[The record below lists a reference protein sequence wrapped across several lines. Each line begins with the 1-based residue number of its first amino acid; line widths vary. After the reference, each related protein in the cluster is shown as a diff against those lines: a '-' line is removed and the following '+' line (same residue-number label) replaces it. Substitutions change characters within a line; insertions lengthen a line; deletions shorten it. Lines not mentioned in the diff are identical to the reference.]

1 MTTADTILTRLEPLT
16 YDARMREIVALGR
29 ASRDDADIA
38 AALADVAG
46 RGFYERHLALMSCYG
61 SGDGAH
67 ALRALADPSR
77 LLRGLAIALVPRV
90 CDDAQAAR
98 GLDTLQLRDRRCL
111 AKRLWLKRRLGP
123 IDAVLGRLAAD
134 GHTRQVADLLP
145 FGSRDAVA
153 AHLPQ
158 VQDAADIHF
167 WVRLARLHPDLAVE
181 TLSARVASMA
191 DDDPRLLWQLNAAL
205 PILAESRPDATLA
218 LVVSLDSHVS
228 LSSLGAALT
237 PLLMRRS
244 AAVVDVVLR
253 ADNDVTLPLERVAH
267 RLDADRLVAA
277 LEQMPE
283 TRWAVA
289 GRFRR
294 LRPEVRA
301 AVFAAGERG
310 WRDGDGAVAVEILRA
325 LPAALRVPEARR
337 HLALPALATRPLQRL
352 PYAGVLPWDEARALL
367 MPAIGSPDPDLRA
380 AALPAL
386 VATVRYE
393 RGRAGEVLSLVHARR
408 NEQDPVRLAMLMG
421 LAGLPPGTW
430 RATHLAGIGAIIR
443 DTLDAAD
450 LSGGTAAQAG
460 RLVAS
465 LFPFH
470 PTWAVEW
477 VATLAHERGDL
488 PVDNLEGRLTDAD
501 MARVAPILLPVLR
514 SWETRERESY
524 VLGVAASLG
533 RRLRLFDGLAEILG
547 RIAATTLSSYTAD
560 HALRLLSRWQPERF
574 RALVPTLLNEDESVA
589 ALSSVWSYLS
599 RRRQDLLTPYL
610 GQRAYRGRFATGQTR
625 IALPFN
631 DGFHRW
637 TPAQQALFAATLRE
651 ITDRDPTMQDTPTI
665 LRGITQLAGLQ
676 AVPPTQLIRLARREN
691 MNLAVRDAALRA
703 LGKLDDVTET
713 VPVLLGA
720 MDDDRARIAV
730 YALRRA
736 LQGMPVDRAV
746 DILRTVPLDRVT
758 VAKEVARLYV
768 DLPGP
773 QAFAQLREL
782 SRGELH
788 RDVRVALLRALWGHL
803 EQPEAWAL
811 LEDATLSPD
820 SALARSVMRIPDD
833 GLSPAGQRRLVA
845 LLARLLEHPDPVVR
859 LDVARRC
866 AALPVSDTDRALL
879 ARLLTLLRSPIRD
892 ERDAAAGAVV
902 AMAVERDAARIGEA
916 VAALLPDRRA
926 LLTFMENLTVAAGSE
941 RARPSRGR
949 RALAP
954 RTRPVVAVSGGRSRL
969 LPVAHAV
976 LDTLATDHLTSSL
989 QIRLAARALPWD
1001 EIGALLLRLAEA
1013 GDLHS
1018 DALSAAC
1025 QELTGARAALR
1036 RDEAAGLA
1044 ALDER
1049 FGESPDRYVR
1059 RLGLAA
1065 LVGLARSAL
1074 GWDADRLAR
1083 LNAYRADPAALVAA
1097 AAQFTLPAEE
1107 LIASVEDNS

>member
-16 YDARMREIVALGR
+16 YDTRMREIVALGQ
-29 ASRDDADIA
+29 ASRDDTDLA
-38 AALADVAG
+38 AALADLAG

-61 SGDGAH
+61 SGDGVH

-90 CDDAQAAR
+90 CDDAQVAR
-98 GLDTLQLRDRRCL
+98 ALDTLQPRDRRRL

-123 IDAVLGRLAAD
+123 IDAVLDRLAAD
-134 GHTRQVADLLP
+134 GATRQVADLLP

-158 VQDAADIHF
+158 AHDGAGIHF
-167 WVRLARLHPDLAVE
+167 WVRLARLHPDMAAE
-181 TLSARVASMA
+181 ALSARVASME

-218 LVVSLDSHVS
+218 LAVSLDSRAS
-228 LSSLGAALT
+228 LGSLGATLT
-237 PLLMRRS
+237 PLLMRRP
-244 AAVVDVVLR
+244 AAVVDMALR
-253 ADNDVTLPLERVAH
+253 ADNDVTLPLERVEH
-267 RLDADRLVAA
+267 HLDADRLVAA
-277 LEQMPE
+277 LERMPE
-283 TRWAVA
+283 ARWAIQS
-289 GRFRR
+289 RFQR

-301 AVFAAGERG
+301 AVFVATERG
-310 WRDGDGAVAVEILRA
+310 WRDGDGAVAVEILRE
-325 LPAALRVPEARR
+325 LPATLCVPEARR
-337 HLALPALATRPLQRL
+337 HLALSALATRPLQRL
-352 PYAGVLPWDEARALL
+352 PYAGLLPWDEARALL

-380 AALPAL
+380 TALPAL
-386 VATVRYE
+386 TAAVRYE
-393 RGRAGEVLSLVHARR
+393 RDRAGDLLSLVHARR
-408 NEQDPVRLAMLMG
+408 NEQDPMRLAMLTG

-430 RATHLAGIGAIIR
+430 RAPHLVDLGAIIR
-443 DTLDAAD
+443 DALDAAD

-470 PTWAVEW
+470 TAWAAEW
-477 VATLAHERGDL
+477 MAILVRERGY
-488 PVDNLEGRLTDAD
+488 PPIDNLEGRLTDAD
-501 MARVAPILLPVLR
+501 IARVAPILLPILR

-524 VLGVAASLG
+524 VLSVAASLG
-533 RRLRLFDGLAEILG
+533 RRLRLFNGLGEILE
-547 RIAATTLSSYTAD
+547 RIAATTLSSYAAD

-574 RALVPTLLNEDESVA
+574 RALVPVLLREDESVVT
-589 ALSSVWSYLS
+589 LTSVWSYLS

-610 GQRAYRGRFATGQTR
+610 GQRVYRGRFATGATR

-637 TPAQQALFAATLRE
+637 TPAQQAVFAATLRE
-651 ITDRDPTMQDTPTI
+651 VTSRDPTMQDTPTI
-665 LRGITQLAGLQ
+665 LRGIAQLSGLQ
-676 AVPPTQLIRLARREN
+676 AVPPAQLIWLARREN
-691 MNLAVRDAALRA
+691 RNPAVRDAALRA

-713 VPVLLGA
+713 IPVLLGA

-736 LQGMPVDRAV
+736 LQGMPVDHAV

-758 VAKEVARLYV
+758 VAKEVARLYG

-773 QAFAQLREL
+773 QAFAQLRAL
-782 SRGELH
+782 AQQELH

-811 LEDATLSPD
+811 LEDAALSPD
-820 SALARSVMRIPDD
+820 PALARSVMRIPDD

-866 AALPVSDTDRALL
+866 AALPVADPDRILL
-879 ARLLTLLRSPIRD
+879 ARLLTLLGSPLPD
-892 ERDAAAGAVV
+892 ERDAAAGAVF
-902 AMAVERDAARIGEA
+902 AMCLGRDAARISA
-916 VAALLPDRRA
+916 TVATLLPDRRA
-926 LLTFMENLTVAAGSE
+926 LVTVVDRLTASVGG
-941 RARPSRGR
+941 ARG
-949 RALAP
+949 
-954 RTRPVVAVSGGRSRL
+954 RL
-969 LPVAHAV
+969 LPVARAI
-976 LDTLATDHLTSSL
+976 LAALSTDRLTSSL
-989 QIRLAARALPWD
+989 QVRLAARALPWD

-1025 QELTGARAALR
+1025 AALIAAAR
-1036 RDEAAGLA
+1036 RPDAAAGLA
-1044 ALDER
+1044 ALEER
-1049 FGESPDRYVR
+1049 FGASPDRYVR

-1065 LVGLARSAL
+1065 LVGLARSAR
-1074 GWDADRLAR
+1074 GWDADRMAR

-1107 LIASVEDNS
+1107 LAAE

>member
-16 YDARMREIVALGR
+16 YDARMREIVALDR
-29 ASRDDADIA
+29 AGRDDTDLV
-38 AALADVAG
+38 AALADLEA

-61 SGDGAH
+61 SGDGVH

-90 CDDAQAAR
+90 CDDAQAVRA
-98 GLDTLQLRDRRCL
+98 LATLQPQDRRRL
-111 AKRLWLKRRLGP
+111 AKRLWLKRRLDP

-134 GHTRQVADLLP
+134 GDTRQLADLLP

-158 VQDAADIHF
+158 VQDSASRTL
-167 WVRLARLHPDLAVE
+167 WVRLARLHPDMAVE
-181 TLSARVASMA
+181 TLSARVAGMD
-191 DDDPRLLWQLNAAL
+191 DDDPRLLWQINAVA
-205 PILAESRPDATLA
+205 PILAQSRPDATLA
-218 LVVSLDSHVS
+218 LAASLDGRVSLRN
-228 LSSLGAALT
+228 LGAALT
-237 PLLMRRS
+237 PLLMRRP

-253 ADNDVTLPLERVAH
+253 ADDDVALPLERVAH
-267 RLDADRLVAA
+267 RLDAGRLIAA
-277 LEQMPE
+277 LERMPE
-283 TRWAVA
+283 ARWAVA
-289 GRFRR
+289 DRFRR

-301 AVFAAGERG
+301 AVFTAGERG
-310 WRDGDGAVAVEILRA
+310 WRDGGGAVAIETLRD

-352 PYAGVLPWDEARALL
+352 PYAGLLPWDEARALL
-367 MPAIGSPDPDLRA
+367 TPAIGSPDPDLRA
-380 AALPAL
+380 AALAAL
-386 VATVRYE
+386 TATVRYE
-393 RGRAGEVLSLVHARR
+393 RGRAGEILALVHARR
-408 NEQDPVRLAMLMG
+408 NEQDPVRLAMLAG

-430 RATHLAGIGAIIR
+430 RAPQLADLGATIR
-443 DTLDAAD
+443 DALDAAD

-470 PTWAVEW
+470 PAWAAEW
-477 VATLAHERGDL
+477 MAALVRERGDL

-501 MARVAPILLPVLR
+501 IARVAPILLPVLR

-524 VLGVAASLG
+524 VRRVAVSLG
-533 RRLRLFDGLAEILG
+533 RRLRLFDELGEILG

-574 RALVPTLLNEDESVA
+574 HALVPALLREDESVVT
-589 ALSSVWSYLS
+589 LGSVWSYLS

-625 IALPFN
+625 IALPFS

-637 TPAQQALFAATLRE
+637 TPAQQAIFAATLRE
-651 ITDRDPTMQDTPTI
+651 ITGRDPTMRDTPAI
-665 LRGITQLAGLQ
+665 LRGIAQLSGLQ
-676 AVPPTQLIRLARREN
+676 AVPPAQLIRLARREN
-691 MNLAVRDAALRA
+691 EHLAVRDAALRA
-703 LGKLDDVTET
+703 LGKLDDVTEA

-720 MDDDRARIAV
+720 MDDDRARVAV

-736 LQGMPVDRAV
+736 LRAMPVDQAV
-746 DILRTVPLDRVT
+746 AILRTVPLDRVT
-758 VAKEVARLYV
+758 VAKEVARLYG

-773 QAFAQLREL
+773 RAFDQLREL
-782 SRGELH
+782 SRRELH
-788 RDVRVALLRALWGHL
+788 RDVRVALLRALWGRL

-811 LEDATLSPD
+811 LEDAARSPD
-820 SALARSVMRIPDD
+820 PTLARSVMRLPDD

-859 LDVARRC
+859 LDVAWRC
-866 AALPVSDTDRALL
+866 AALPVADPDRVLL
-879 ARLLTLLRSPIRD
+879 ARLLTLLRSPLRD

-902 AMAVERDAARIGEA
+902 AMAVERDAARIGA
-916 VAALLPDRRA
+916 TVAALLPDRRA
-926 LLTFMENLTVAAGSE
+926 ILTFMDKLTVAAGGE
-941 RARPSRGR
+941 RARPSHGR

-954 RTRPVVAVSGGRSRL
+954 ITRPVVAASGGRSRL
-969 LPVAHAV
+969 LPVVHVV
-976 LDTLATDHLTSSL
+976 LDALATDRLTSSL

-1001 EIGALLLRLAEA
+1001 EVGALLLRLAAA

-1025 QELTGARAALR
+1025 QEFTAARATLR
-1036 RDEAAGLA
+1036 RDEASDLA

-1049 FGESPDRYVR
+1049 FGVSPDRYVR

-1065 LVGLARSAL
+1065 LVGLARSAR

-1083 LNAYRADPAALVAA
+1083 LNAYRGDPAALVAA

-1107 LIASVEDNS
+1107 LAAE